1 MLRKTNSG
9 QYLPVPAYSGAGRRR
24 WLTHAAAKPLATVVL
39 QTRRQHATQAT
50 EQSRSNTRCQE
61 GGAFHTG
68 CAYGLQFSSVGHNV
82 PVRRRYVLSHLANAH
97 AENSMVR
104 N

>member
-1 MLRKTNSG
+1 MADARCSET
-9 QYLPVPAYSGAGRRR
+9 AGNGRVADTQTTCDAGDR
-24 WLTHAAAKPLATVVL
+24 TVAQQRVL
-39 QTRRQHATQAT
+39 
-50 EQSRSNTRCQE
+50 QE

-68 CAYGLQFSSVGHNV
+68 CAYALQFSSVGHNV